1 MKYEEAIKLLE
12 GYVKDTEAGYY
23 INFGYRDIPD
33 FRGII
38 SLLKQ
43 GAKLETI
50 KSLVSVLEEYNV
62 SRPYYIKKGEDEYIQ
77 IPDFSPKKKGSE

>member
-1 MKYEEAIKLLE
+1 MKYEEAITFLE
-12 GYVKDTEAGYY
+12 EYVKDAEAGYY
-23 INFGYRDIPD
+23 INFGYKNISD

-38 SLLKQ
+38 SLLKR

-50 KSLVSVLEEYNV
+50 KSLVSVLEKYNV
-62 SRPYYIKKGEDEYIQ
+62 PKPYYLKKGKDEYIQ